1 MNILYDVIWA
11 PLFDTGGLQ
20 LTTTW
25 FTTVDVDG
33 AGGYEG
39 PIAQIIATEPV
50 YSLYPT
56 ALRD

>member
-1 MNILYDVIWA
+1 VIWA